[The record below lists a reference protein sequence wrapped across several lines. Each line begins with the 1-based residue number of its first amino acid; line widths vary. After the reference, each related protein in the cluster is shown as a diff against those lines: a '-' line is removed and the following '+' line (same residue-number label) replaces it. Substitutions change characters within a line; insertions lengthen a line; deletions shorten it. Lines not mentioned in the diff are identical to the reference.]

1 MRSLPFYPM
10 IVLTL
15 IGVGGYLGCDSS
27 GLKELPSDF
36 GSVQTASSN
45 TTYPATIPD
54 RSPSTLL
61 IGSFNLQRLGTSKMN
76 DPWVMDKL
84 AHVIQKFDVIA
95 LQEITDKDQSALPAL
110 VDLVNQ
116 VGNGRYAFTVSQRI
130 GRSSYL
136 EQYAFVYDSVR
147 VRSGQEF
154 TYLVQDQQ
162 DMLHRE
168 PFVGRFQTTGEPA
181 FGFTLINIHTDPDE
195 ISTELDTLAD
205 VYINV
210 RQYESPEDDVLLLG
224 DLNAAPDRLQRLGQ
238 IQGVI
243 PIINGIPTNT
253 KKNKTLDNILFDSR
267 LSREFTGRAGTID
280 LQSMFS
286 ISDSDV
292 ARLSDHLPI
301 WAEFSSVESVATYGA
316 MVGSDPTTVR

>member
-1 MRSLPFYPM
+1 
-10 IVLTL
+10 
-15 IGVGGYLGCDSS
+15 
-27 GLKELPSDF
+27 
-36 GSVQTASSN
+36 
-45 TTYPATIPD
+45 
-54 RSPSTLL
+54 
-61 IGSFNLQRLGTSKMN
+61 
-76 DPWVMDKL
+76 
-84 AHVIQKFDVIA
+84 
-95 LQEITDKDQSALPAL
+95 
-110 VDLVNQ
+110 
-116 VGNGRYAFTVSQRI
+116 
-130 GRSSYL
+130 
-136 EQYAFVYDSVR
+136 
-147 VRSGQEF
+147 
-154 TYLVQDQQ
+154 
-162 DMLHRE
+162 MLHRE

-253 KKNKTLDNILFDSR
+253 RNNKTLDNILFDSR

-301 WAEFSSVESVATYGA
+301 WAEFSSVESAATSGA